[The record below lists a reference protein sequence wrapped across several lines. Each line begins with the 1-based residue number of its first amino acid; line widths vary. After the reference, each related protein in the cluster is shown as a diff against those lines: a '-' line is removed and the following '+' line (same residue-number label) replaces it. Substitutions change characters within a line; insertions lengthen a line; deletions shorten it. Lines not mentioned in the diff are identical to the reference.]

1 MSLTQRAQT
10 DMQTITS
17 NSNDWA
23 VSATLTD
30 LTGQTATVNVL
41 HTRHNTAY
49 DPEGVTVNV
58 PTASIAVSE
67 AKVLENNENYSFK
80 NSSGEITYLNHSV
93 DIADASGVV
102 KNYMVSENY
111 PDEKLG
117 MTILIL
123 QDKG

>member
-1 MSLTQRAQT
+1 MSLTERART
-10 DMQTITS
+10 DMQSITS
-17 NSNDWA
+17 NGNDWA

-30 LTGQTATVNVL
+30 LTGQTVTMNVI

-49 DPEGVTVNV
+49 DPEGVTVSV

-67 AKVLENNENYSFK
+67 AKVLEANPAYSFT

-93 DIADASGVV
+93 AIADASGVV

-117 MTILIL
+117 MTVLIL

>member
-1 MSLTQRAQT
+1 MSLTERAKM
-10 DMQTITS
+10 DMQSITS
-17 NSNDWA
+17 NLNDWGVA
-23 VSATLTD
+23 ATFTD
-30 LTGQTATVNVL
+30 LAGEIADVTVI

-58 PTASIAVSE
+58 PSASIAVSDV
-67 AKVLENNENYSFK
+67 KVLTANSSYSYL
-80 NSSGEITYLNHSV
+80 NSSGEITYLGHSV
-93 DIADASGVV
+93 LV
-102 KNYMVSENY
+102 KNAAGVIKNYVVSENY